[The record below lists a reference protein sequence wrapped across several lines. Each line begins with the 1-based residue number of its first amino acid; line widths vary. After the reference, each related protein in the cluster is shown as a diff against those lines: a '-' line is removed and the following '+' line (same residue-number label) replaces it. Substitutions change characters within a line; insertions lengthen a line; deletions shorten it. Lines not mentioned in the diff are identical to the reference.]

1 MYAKIINNETKEVM
15 VGNGTNESYY
25 RSIGMTE
32 MDVEKSYN
40 GSWYLKGY
48 APQKPQRDALIEQI
62 ESLEAQITE
71 RNVRGAILGD
81 QFAINKINEIE
92 TQIAQLREQL
102 EESAQ

>member
-1 MYAKIINNETKEVM
+1 
-15 VGNGTNESYY
+15 
-25 RSIGMTE
+25 

-92 TQIAQLREQL
+92 AQIAQLREQL
-102 EESAQ
+102 EESAQGVN